1 MDTITHTRQAY
12 EMLGVVVDEG
22 FKDAYIEV
30 IGGGDLGVTIPNLVG
45 GTCHALITV
54 DFGLGLWNKNEEI
67 IEVFGFDDESENPAP
82 LWEQTANAVKE
93 LRRYLESVK

>member
-30 IGGGDLGVTIPNLVG
+30 IGGGALGVTIPNLVD
-45 GTCHALITV
+45 GTCHALITS
-54 DFGLGLWNKNEEI
+54 DWGLGLYNSEEEI
-67 IEVFGFDDESENPAP
+67 VWAFDIDDESITP
-82 LWEQTANAVKE
+82 LFEQTANAVKE